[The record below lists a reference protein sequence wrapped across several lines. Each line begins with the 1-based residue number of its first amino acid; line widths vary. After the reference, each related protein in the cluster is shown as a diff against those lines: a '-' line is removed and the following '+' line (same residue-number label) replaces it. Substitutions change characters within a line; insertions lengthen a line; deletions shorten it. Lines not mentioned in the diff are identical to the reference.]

1 MTIATLAMESI
12 DEPRLE
18 SDTDYRVGYLTKFM
32 GFGPDDV
39 QAIHDSAAHL
49 APLVPSLVDAVY
61 LKLFAFDATKRH
73 FLSRN
78 AGYSG
83 ALPVTLFDL
92 TLDHP
97 QIAMRKQH
105 LSAYLVR
112 LVTGAYDSKMNAYL
126 DMVGKIHTNKAGNP
140 GVVICLVQMN
150 ALMGFVNDALVATLL
165 TLNLP
170 CEQKVKMVRA
180 FGKLL
185 WIQND
190 LISRHYTV

>member
-83 ALPVTLFDL
+83 ALPFPGRSRVMALLYFLRTRVRGSCLAL
-92 TLDHP
+92 TRSPFHLAVCFSPRRRYPWWGKTRSRRRVWKGPPFRRNTEGHP
-97 QIAMRKQH
+97 PA
-105 LSAYLVR
+105 V
-112 LVTGAYDSKMNAYL
+112 
-126 DMVGKIHTNKAGNP
+126 
-140 GVVICLVQMN
+140 
-150 ALMGFVNDALVATLL
+150 
-165 TLNLP
+165 
-170 CEQKVKMVRA
+170 
-180 FGKLL
+180 
-185 WIQND
+185 
-190 LISRHYTV
+190 